1 MSFTDADP
9 TVAKAVTARL
19 ADLFVEENA
28 KARNAITQSSSE
40 FIQHEMDKLKV
51 QLEVKERA
59 LAQFKQSHLGQLPEQ
74 MDSNVRAID
83 RLENEVMS
91 QQEMEKMLN
100 LRLES
105 VDKAIREYDDPTSD
119 VGPTRA
125 SRDPRLARIK
135 ELERKLAGFV
145 SAYKETYP
153 DVAIVRNEIKQLQA
167 MTTEDYIA
175 LFVDQETAEGGEL
188 KKGKRKLVDP
198 YKIGLLKQREDL
210 LREKELVRLR
220 QARIAADIKKY
231 ESRIEG
237 TTVHQQELMSI
248 QRDYENLQKNYQSL
262 LEKKL
267 SCRNGRRPRR
277 KTPRDTNAYRRA
289 SQLAFMA

>member
-1 MSFTDADP
+1 
-9 TVAKAVTARL
+9 
-19 ADLFVEENA
+19 
-28 KARNAITQSSSE
+28 
-40 FIQHEMDKLKV
+40 
-51 QLEVKERA
+51 
-59 LAQFKQSHLGQLPEQ
+59 
-74 MDSNVRAID
+74 
-83 RLENEVMS
+83 
-91 QQEMEKMLN
+91 
-100 LRLES
+100 
-105 VDKAIREYDDPTSD
+105 
-119 VGPTRA
+119 
-125 SRDPRLARIK
+125 
-135 ELERKLAGFV
+135 
-145 SAYKETYP
+145 
-153 DVAIVRNEIKQLQA
+153 

-175 LFVDQETAEGGEL
+175 LFVDQETAEVGEL

-198 YKIGLLKQREDL
+198 YKTGLLKQREDV

-248 QRDYENLQKNYQSL
+248 QRDYENLQKNYQAL
-262 LEKKL
+262 CREEA